1 MSNYVDIHESF
12 LRLGVNLEDFSS
24 PNLAYESLFADNE
37 LDPTCY
43 RTSNR
48 LSRGFRLWANVPISE
63 YPDHWMAPHC
73 STINSYMNIP
83 IEELYGKTTLWD
95 LISSTG
101 YLDRVDEHIVLYLN
115 EGVSSII
122 YNCVNGV
129 TADDFQMMHPYAAAS
144 SLHELFRLLLE
155 WQWAR
160 LYADNVEP
168 MSSLADQT
176 LTSMGLHIDQQDEP
190 GIVQDLMTLPDM
202 QVSRYVSGQDVVVNA
217 EDVPCPPSFR
227 EFVATSGFF
236 DFGQL
241 YQGELPHNEVMKL
254 KDLIY

>member
-1 MSNYVDIHESF
+1 MSNYVDIYESF

-24 PNLAYESLFADNE
+24 PSLAYESLFVDSR
-37 LDPTCY
+37 LDPTFY
-43 RTSNR
+43 KSVPR
-48 LSRGFRLWANVPISE
+48 LNRGFRLWANVSVSE
-63 YPDHWMAPHC
+63 YPDHWMAPQC
-73 STINSYMNIP
+73 STANSYMNIP
-83 IEELYGKTTLWD
+83 IEELYGRTTFWD

-101 YLDRVDEHIVLYLN
+101 FLDRVDDHRVLCVN

-122 YNCVNGV
+122 YNNTNGV
-129 TADDFQMMHPYAAAS
+129 TVDEFQMMHPYSAAS

-160 LYADNVEP
+160 LYADNTEP

-190 GIVQDLMTLPDM
+190 GIVQDLMSLPDM
-202 QVSRYVSGQDVVVNA
+202 QVSRYIAGQDVVVNA
-217 EDVPCPPSFR
+217 EDVLCPPSFR

-236 DFGQL
+236 RFNEL
-241 YQGELPHNEVMKL
+241 YLEDLPHNEVMKL